1 MRGLGK
7 DCEGREWRSEEE
19 GYRSCLGCGAGETA
33 GQRGGQVACV
43 WSMEKRSKGYMEA
56 TKHGQ
61 S

>member
-1 MRGLGK
+1 MKEGNGGQRKKATGPALGK
-7 DCEGREWRSEEE
+7 
-19 GYRSCLGCGAGETA
+19 
-33 GQRGGQVACV
+33 RGGRVACV